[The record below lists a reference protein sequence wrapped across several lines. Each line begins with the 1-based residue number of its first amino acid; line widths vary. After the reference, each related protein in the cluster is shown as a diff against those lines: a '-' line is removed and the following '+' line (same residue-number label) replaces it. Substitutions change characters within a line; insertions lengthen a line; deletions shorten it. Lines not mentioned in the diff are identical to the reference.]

1 MEPKNIIQVSTRA
14 ELRQW
19 FEQNHASCTEMWLRV
34 KRGNRP
40 EDGVVSYVDA
50 VMDLKPY
57 AHISTSRH
65 SFLLIHI
72 DCLKE
77 LLILRACS
85 IPFP

>member
-50 VMDLKPY
+50 VMVRSAGFL
-57 AHISTSRH
+57 TMVRM
-65 SFLLIHI
+65 SF
-72 DCLKE
+72 
-77 LLILRACS
+77 
-85 IPFP
+85 